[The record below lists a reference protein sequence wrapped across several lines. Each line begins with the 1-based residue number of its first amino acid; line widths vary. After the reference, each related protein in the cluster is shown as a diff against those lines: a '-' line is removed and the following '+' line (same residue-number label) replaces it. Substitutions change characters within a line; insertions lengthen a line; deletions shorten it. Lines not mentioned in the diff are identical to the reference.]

1 MVLYKVT
8 TSFIILTH
16 FFPEETHMKTRQ
28 FTCIVAISQ
37 DRTNFLWAQ
46 LGTQKMGKQNQIV
59 CKMEIQIE
67 TLLFVLY
74 YLNRTW
80 IIVMLQTYPS
90 KDAQKNMVKAWKFTK
105 NKICHICFDNNLQK
119 LFRRKSLRAATDRYF
134 G

>member
-8 TSFIILTH
+8 ISFIILTR
-16 FFPEETHMKTRQ
+16 FLPEETHMKTRQ

-37 DRTNFLWAQ
+37 DRTNFLWAL
-46 LGTQKMGKQNQIV
+46 LGTQKMGKQNEIV
-59 CKMEIQIE
+59 CKMQIE

-90 KDAQKNMVKAWKFTK
+90 KDAQKNMVQAWKFTK
-105 NKICHICFDNNLQK
+105 NKMCHICFENNLQK
-119 LFRRKSLRAATDRYF
+119 LFRKFLRAATDWYF

>member
-8 TSFIILTH
+8 ISFIILTR
-16 FFPEETHMKTRQ
+16 FLPEETHMKTRQ

-46 LGTQKMGKQNQIV
+46 LGTQKMGKQNEIV
-59 CKMEIQIE
+59 CKMQIE

-90 KDAQKNMVKAWKFTK
+90 KDAQKNMVQAWKFTK
-105 NKICHICFDNNLQK
+105 NKMCHICFENNLQK
-119 LFRRKSLRAATDRYF
+119 LFRKFLRAATDWYF